1 MTRTQ
6 ILDEAK
12 RLVCSD
18 KNVDYGEPEA
28 NFRVIADL
36 WTAYVKGNEV
46 NGHFDADDVAVMLA
60 LVKVGRIVS
69 GGYKNDS
76 LVDLIGYA
84 ACAEELA
91 SENERSDSGVTIEE
105 KHSGHDVSI
114 TIHAGEGIW
123 PKADDEKCRTPVEHR
138 HSMKRD
144 ESGQLIEENED
155 ESETENER
163 AARRSFPQS
172 RVQQTDDANG
182 LFGAPT
188 RIMDENPIARQ
199 AAHIR
204 ERNAARQAAER
215 TQFRTNGHDVRDG
228 KFDDGRTYYSR
239 HTANGRHLVG
249 AVGGRPKLIPRKES
263 ALGKH
268 VINGSQVE
276 ALKAA
281 VMDTDAPKKSST
293 KKISVPDDS
302 FEDLYRDLKAESE
315 SVEAEPKAEPARSK
329 PLCSS
334 NTTARRS
341 PTGPKVAG
349 IKLSEIAP

>member
-18 KNVDYGEPEA
+18 KNIDYGEPEA

-114 TIHAGEGIW
+114 TIHAGEGSR
-123 PKADDEKCRTPVEHR
+123 PRATEEERRMPVEHR

-144 ESGQLIEENED
+144 ESGQLIEED
-155 ESETENER
+155 ESED
-163 AARRSFPQS
+163 ADPQDELS
-172 RVQQTDDANG
+172 GKTFDRPRFEQTSDVNG
-182 LFGAPT
+182 LFKAPIRRNAPPT
-188 RIMDENPIARQ
+188 NEIQLLKQRRV
-199 AAHIR
+199 IR
-204 ERNAARQAAER
+204 ERNTEAKEAAY
-215 TQFRTNGHDVRDG
+215 TQFRSNDRDTRDG
-228 KFDDGRTYYSR
+228 KLDDGKIYYSKR
-239 HTANGRHLVG
+239 TADGRHLVG
-249 AVGGRPKLIPRKES
+249 AVGGRSKLIPRKES

-315 SVEAEPKAEPARSK
+315 SVEAEPKAEPAR
-329 PLCSS
+329 
-334 NTTARRS
+334 
-341 PTGPKVAG
+341 PKVAG
-349 IKLSEIAP
+349 IKLCEIAP

>member
-18 KNVDYGEPEA
+18 KNIDYGEPEA

-114 TIHAGEGIW
+114 TIHAGEGVW
-123 PKADDEKCRTPVEHR
+123 PRMTDEEPRTPVEHC
-138 HSMKRD
+138 HSMKRN
-144 ESGQLIEENED
+144 ESGQLIEEGESKEADLQNELSGKTFD
-155 ESETENER
+155 SPHSERTSDVN
-163 AARRSFPQS
+163 S
-172 RVQQTDDANG
+172 

-188 RIMDENPIARQ
+188 RMDANEIQ
-199 AAHIR
+199 LLKQQQVIR
-204 ERNAARQAAER
+204 ERNAETKEAVH
-215 TQFRTNGHDVRDG
+215 TPFRS
-228 KFDDGRTYYSR
+228 DGRDIRDEKLDDDKTYYSR

-249 AVGGRPKLIPRKES
+249 AVGERPKLVPRKES

-281 VMDTDAPKKSST
+281 VMDTDAPKKFST

-315 SVEAEPKAEPARSK
+315 SVEAEPKAEPAR
-329 PLCSS
+329 
-334 NTTARRS
+334 
-341 PTGPKVAG
+341 PKVAG
-349 IKLSEIAP
+349 IKLCEIAP

>member
-18 KNVDYGEPEA
+18 KNIDYGEPEA

-114 TIHAGEGIW
+114 TIHAGEGVW
-123 PKADDEKCRTPVEHR
+123 PRTDDEECRPPVEHC

-144 ESGQLIEENED
+144 ESGQLIEEG
-155 ESETENER
+155 ESEEADPQDELSGNTNDRSHSER
-163 AARRSFPQS
+163 TR
-172 RVQQTDDANG
+172 DADG

-188 RIMDENPIARQ
+188 RINTPTANEIQ
-199 AAHIR
+199 LLKQQQVIR
-204 ERNAARQAAER
+204 ERNAETKEAVH
-215 TQFRTNGHDVRDG
+215 TPFRSDGRDARDG
-228 KFDDGRTYYSR
+228 KLDDGKTYYSR

-268 VINGSQVE
+268 VINGSQVKV
-276 ALKAA
+276 LKAA

-315 SVEAEPKAEPARSK
+315 SVEAEPKAEPAR
-329 PLCSS
+329 
-334 NTTARRS
+334 
-341 PTGPKVAG
+341 PKVAG
-349 IKLSEIAP
+349 IKLCEIAP

>member
-18 KNVDYGEPEA
+18 KNIDYGEPEA

-114 TIHAGEGIW
+114 TIHAGEGVW
-123 PKADDEKCRTPVEHR
+123 PRTDDEECRTPVAHC

-144 ESGQLIEENED
+144 ESGQLIEEG
-155 ESETENER
+155 ESEETDPQDELSGKTNDRPHSER
-163 AARRSFPQS
+163 
-172 RVQQTDDANG
+172 TKDADS

-188 RIMDENPIARQ
+188 CM
-199 AAHIR
+199 
-204 ERNAARQAAER
+204 NAPTANDIQLLKH
-215 TQFRTNGHDVRDG
+215 TQFRENGRDTRDG
-228 KFDDGRTYYSR
+228 KLDDGKTYYSR

-268 VINGSQVE
+268 VINNSQLE

-281 VMDTDAPKKSST
+281 VIDTDESCAAHGCDGGAIESRTVKESSAKKV
-293 KKISVPDDS
+293 SVPDDS
-302 FEDLYRDLKAESE
+302 FEDLYRDLKAESK
-315 SVEAEPKAEPARSK
+315 SVESESEAEHAR
-329 PLCSS
+329 
-334 NTTARRS
+334 
-341 PTGPKVAG
+341 PKVAG
-349 IKLSEIAP
+349 IKLCEIAP